1 MIKKKENSDNEIT
14 LVGDVIGQVLEGES
28 IKASVPEPVEDVVV
42 GTLSD
47 NVDKVSTSQLI
58 AEQHKDT
65 ELVSLFARV
74 VSENEVSKNPVCLFT
89 KNGVLMRKWRPPDVS
104 VENEWAVKHQIVIPK
119 SFREEI
125 LSMVHKTPLSG
136 HMGVT
141 KTCHKILNYYYWSV
155 VVRRRPSGQAAKY
168 YCCERC

>member
-1 MIKKKENSDNEIT
+1 
-14 LVGDVIGQVLEGES
+14 
-28 IKASVPEPVEDVVV
+28 
-42 GTLSD
+42 
-47 NVDKVSTSQLI
+47 
-58 AEQHKDT
+58 
-65 ELVSLFARV
+65 
-74 VSENEVSKNPVCLFT
+74 
-89 KNGVLMRKWRPPDVS
+89 MRKWRPPDVS

-141 KTCHKILNYYYWSV
+141 KTCHKILNYYYWFV

>member
-1 MIKKKENSDNEIT
+1 MIKMKENSDNEIT

-28 IKASVPEPVEDVVV
+28 IKASVPEPVEAVVV

-47 NVDKVSTSQLI
+47 KVDKVSTSQLI

-74 VSENEVSKNPVCLFT
+74 VNENEVSQNPVCLFT

-104 VENEWAVKHQIVIPK
+104 IEDEWAVKHQIVVLK
-119 SFREEI
+119 SYRQEI
-125 LSMVHKTPLSG
+125 LSLAHKTPLSG
-136 HMGVT
+136 HMGVNR
-141 KTCHKILNYYYWSV
+141 TCQKILSHF
-155 VVRRRPSGQAAKY
+155 
-168 YCCERC
+168 